1 MKVFKTK
8 TKLKVF
14 LHSLIPEKT
23 IGFVPTMGALHEGHL
38 ELITASKNEC
48 EITICSIFI
57 NPTQFNND
65 SDFLN
70 YPKTIEKD
78 FKKLKELNCDIVY
91 TPSIKDLYNDKE
103 KAKKFNFGTLVEN
116 MEGKFRVG
124 HFNGMATV
132 VEKFFKIIKPNK
144 AYFGQKDLQ
153 QLQIV
158 KELVKQMNLY
168 IEVKSISTVREKNG
182 LAKSSRNKLLSKEQK
197 NNAALIYYCLN
208 YCLKNK
214 TIGIKKLK
222 SYIQT
227 KFKQQKNLKL
237 EYVEFVDLKSMLPIK
252 KWQNEKE
259 NAVCIAAY
267 IDNVRLI
274 DNIIL

>member
-14 LHSLIPEKT
+14 LRSLIPEKS

-78 FKKLKELNCDIVY
+78 LKKLKELNCDIVY

-103 KAKKFNFGTLVEN
+103 KAKKFNFGTLAEN

-214 TIGIKKLK
+214 TKGIKKLK

-237 EYVEFVDLKSMLPIK
+237 EYVEFVNLQSMLPIK

>member
-14 LHSLIPEKT
+14 LRSLIPEKS
-23 IGFVPTMGALHEGHL
+23 IGFVPTMEALHEGHL
-38 ELITASKNEC
+38 ELITASNEC

-78 FKKLKELNCDIVY
+78 LKKLKELNCDIVY

-103 KAKKFNFGTLVEN
+103 KAKKFNFGTLVKN

-214 TIGIKKLK
+214 TKGIKKLK

-237 EYVEFVDLKSMLPIK
+237 EYVEFVNLQSMLPIK

-267 IDNVRLI
+267 IDDVRLI